1 MRRLITNQ
9 SLFASFS
16 SEKEGIGQPA
26 RRGWRG
32 AAWAALLGAC
42 VPAASQAASPQ
53 AGPDSATAL
62 VAAMQAGRL
71 APDSLMR
78 RYRARIARV
87 DAGPDGLHAILAL
100 NPDAV
105 AQAAALARMRR
116 VRGPLYGLPIVV
128 KDNIETRD
136 PLPTTAGSLALLG
149 NVTHRDAPVIA
160 RLRAAGAVVLG
171 KGNLSEWANF
181 RSAHASSGWSAVGGL
196 TRNPYDRAR
205 TACGSS
211 AGSAVAV
218 AAGLAA
224 AAIGTETNGSV
235 TCPAAVN
242 GIVGLKPTVGLVS
255 RTFVVPISA
264 SQDTPGP
271 MTRTVRDAALLL
283 GVMAGSDPADPA
295 TAQADRHRADYLA
308 GLTPDALRGRRIG
321 VLRFAQGKNP
331 DLRTVFDAALAR
343 LRAQGATLVEI
354 DAFDS
359 KRLGDAE
366 LTVLLSEFRA
376 GLNAY
381 LAQTPPA
388 VKARDLTALIAFDAQ
403 QTDREMPSFGQD
415 LFESADKAPALSDPA
430 YLTARATARRL
441 AGAGGIDAML
451 AHDRL
456 DALVA
461 PTTGPAW
468 LTDLVLGD
476 RPGDGTGA
484 GTLAAVAG
492 YPHLSVPMG
501 RVRGLPVGLSFIG
514 TAWSEPALLAMGYA
528 YEQAGPAAEFRALP

>member
-1 MRRLITNQ
+1 ML
-9 SLFASFS
+9 
-16 SEKEGIGQPA
+16 
-26 RRGWRG
+26 
-32 AAWAALLGAC
+32 AALLGAC
-42 VPAASQAASPQ
+42 VPGLSQAASPQ
-53 AGPDSATAL
+53 AWPDNATDL
-62 VAAMQAGRL
+62 VAAMHAGRL
-71 APDSLMR
+71 APDSLVR
-78 RYRARIARV
+78 RYRARIART

-136 PLPTTAGSLALLG
+136 PLPTTAGSLALVG
-149 NVTHRDAPVIA
+149 NLTHRDAPVIA
-160 RLRAAGAVVLG
+160 RLRAAGAIVLG

-218 AAGLAA
+218 AAGLAM
-224 AAIGTETNGSV
+224 AAIGTETNGSI

-255 RTFVVPISA
+255 RTFVVPIST

-283 GVMAGSDPADPA
+283 GVMAGSDPVDPA
-295 TAQADRHRADYLA
+295 TADADRHRADYLA
-308 GLTPDALRGRRIG
+308 GLAPDALRGRRIG
-321 VLRFAQGKNP
+321 VMRFAQGKNP
-331 DLRTVFDAALAR
+331 DLRAVFDTALAR
-343 LRAQGATLVEI
+343 LRALGATLVEI
-354 DAFDS
+354 GTFDA
-359 KRLGDAE
+359 KTMGEAE

-376 GLNAY
+376 GVNAY
-381 LAQTPPA
+381 LAQTPAA
-388 VKARDLTALIAFDAQ
+388 VKTRDLTALIAFDTEHA
-403 QTDREMPSFGQD
+403 DREMTWFGQD
-415 LFESADKAPALSDPA
+415 MFEKAVQAPTLSDPA
-430 YLTARATARRL
+430 YLTARTDARRL
-441 AGAGGIDAML
+441 AGAAGIDAML

-461 PTTGPAW
+461 PTIGPAW
-468 LTDLVLGD
+468 MTDPVLGD

-514 TAWSEPALLAMGYA
+514 AAWSEPALLAMGYA
-528 YEQAGPAAEFRALP
+528 YEQAGPVAPAAR